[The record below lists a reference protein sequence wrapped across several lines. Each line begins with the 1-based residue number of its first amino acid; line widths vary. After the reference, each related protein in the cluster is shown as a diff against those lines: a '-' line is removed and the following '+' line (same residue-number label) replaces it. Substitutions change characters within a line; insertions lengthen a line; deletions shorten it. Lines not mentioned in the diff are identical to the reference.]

1 MIAGA
6 FVDLAPYLVV
16 QAAVVVAVGTRPDRS
31 PVGII

>member
-6 FVDLAPYLVV
+6 FVDLALYLVV
-16 QAAVVVAVGTRPDRS
+16 QATVVAVGSRPDRS